1 MADRDTSN
9 YWTPDFDDRRRL
21 AAAELLMRLEF
32 NEFKGISQMVYG
44 RTILNY
50 VTTVDEVPE
59 MAPAATRSV
68 YRTLGMI

>member
-21 AAAELLMRLEF
+21 AAAELLMRIEF
-32 NEFKGISQMVYG
+32 SEFKGLSPMVFG
-44 RTILNY
+44 RTILNH
-50 VTTVDEVPE
+50 VTNVNEVPE